1 MKCILK
7 QVLFF
12 VFVITVMLGTKL
24 YVNAEVVRNLTGEK
38 DPWGY
43 DYKYKYWTGTSWA
56 YNSANSYTNYPIDIT
71 YDVTYCYEEAYKMT
85 ELVNEQRRKAGVP
98 EIQAKDELM
107 DVAMMRAA
115 ETAVYWEH
123 TRPDGSFCTSAS
135 MYVRKENLHA
145 GSALAVDANKSLV
158 NSSGHYTTMIDAKVA
173 YAGFGCV
180 KVDDTYYWVQIFSY
194 PNIYYEDGY
203 FGKESENN
211 RPVQWEKMT
220 LGKRK
225 DHTAPFTAKVN
236 PKLITLKSTHEKEWD
251 GEGLYVEELHVGEE
265 TQEKVYTY
273 YYEQAGKGNFAS
285 MDWICEVKLSSDQY
299 DVKVL
304 TPDLC
309 SYRDGKIKALK
320 AGTAKIQ
327 YTLKADSS
335 LVTVLE
341 IQIKDVPI
349 KKGSQI
355 TAGEDEY
362 KIIST
367 GSRTVSFCKAGK
379 DAVSVTVPDTV
390 KIQGK
395 SYKVTSVAENAFKG
409 CKKLKSMTVGK
420 NVTSIGK
427 NAFNGCSGLKKI
439 TVKTAKLK
447 SVGKNALKGIHK
459 KAVIK
464 VPKSRL
470 AKYKKLFKGKGQK
483 KTVKIKK

>member
-1 MKCILK
+1 MRNALGRIS
-7 QVLFF
+7 VL
-12 VFVITVMLGTKL
+12 VFIIVMLGTKS
-24 YVNAEVVRNLTGEK
+24 YVNAEIVRNLTGESTASG
-38 DPWGY
+38 WVYG
-43 DYKYKYWTGTSWA
+43 YKYWDGSQWRHGD
-56 YNSANSYTNYPIDIT
+56 SEKYTNYPIDIT

-123 TRPDGSFCTSAS
+123 TRPDGSSIRSAS
-135 MYVRKENLHA
+135 MFICGENLHT
-145 GSALAVDANKSLV
+145 GSGLAVNANESLV
-158 NSSGHYTTMIDAKVA
+158 NSSGHYATMISAKFA

-180 KVDDTYYWVQIFSY
+180 EVGGNVYWVQIFSY

-203 FGKESENN
+203 FGKDSENN
-211 RPVQWEKMT
+211 KPVLWDKMS
-220 LGKRK
+220 LGNRK
-225 DHTAPFTAKVN
+225 DYTAPFTAKVN
-236 PKLITLKSTHEKEWD
+236 PKLITLKSTHENEWS
-251 GEGLYVEELHVGEE
+251 GETLYVGEE
-265 TQEKVYTY
+265 TQEKVCTY
-273 YYEQAGKGNFAS
+273 YYAKDKDLEF
-285 MDWICEVKLSSDQY
+285 EVTLSSDQY

-309 SYRDGKIKALK
+309 SYQGGKIRALK

-335 LVTVLE
+335 LATVLE
-341 IQIKDVPI
+341 IQIKDVPV
-349 KKGSQI
+349 KKGSRI
-355 TAGEDEY
+355 TAGENEY
-362 KIIST
+362 KITSI
-367 GSRTVSFCKAGK
+367 GSRTVSFCKAEK
-379 DAVSVTVPDTV
+379 DAVSVTVSDTI

-395 SYKVTSVAENAFKG
+395 TYKVTAVAENAFKG
-409 CKKLKSMTVGK
+409 CKKLKSVTVGK

-427 NAFNGCSGLKKI
+427 NAFSGCSGLKKI
-439 TVKTAKLK
+439 TVKTVRLK

-464 VPKSRL
+464 VPKSTCI
-470 AKYKKLFKGKGQK
+470 KYKKLFKGKGQK

>member
-1 MKCILK
+1 MRNALGRIS
-7 QVLFF
+7 VL
-12 VFVITVMLGTKL
+12 VFIIIAMLGTKS
-24 YVNAEVVRNLTGEK
+24 YVNAEVVRNLTGESTASG
-38 DPWGY
+38 WVY
-43 DYKYKYWTGTSWA
+43 DYKYWDGSQWRH
-56 YNSANSYTNYPIDIT
+56 SASEKYTNYPIDIT
-71 YDVTYCYEEAYKMT
+71 YNVTYCYEEAYKMT

-98 EIQAKDELM
+98 ELQAKDELM

-135 MYVRKENLHA
+135 MYVRRENLHA

-203 FGKESENN
+203 FGKDSENN

-236 PKLITLKSTHEKEWD
+236 PKLITLKSTHENEWN
-251 GEGLYVEELHVGEE
+251 GEELYVGEE

-273 YYEQAGKGNFAS
+273 YHEQAGKGNFAS
-285 MDWICEVKLSSDQY
+285 MDWICEVKLSSGQY

-304 TPDLC
+304 TPELC
-309 SYRDGKIKALK
+309 SYQDGKIRALK

-335 LVTVLE
+335 LATVLE
-341 IQIKDVPI
+341 IQIKDIPV
-349 KKGSQI
+349 KKGSRV
-355 TAGEDEY
+355 TAGESEY
-362 KIIST
+362 KITST
-367 GSRTVSFCKAGK
+367 GNRTVSFYKGKK
-379 DAVSVTVPDTV
+379 DALSITVPDTV

-409 CKKLKSMTVGK
+409 CKKLKNVTVGK

-427 NAFNGCSGLKKI
+427 NAFSGCSGLKKI

-459 KAVIK
+459 KAAIK

>member
-1 MKCILK
+1 MKGTLK
-7 QVLFF
+7 KGLFF
-12 VFVITVMLGTKL
+12 VFIIIAMLGTKS
-24 YVNAEVVRNLTGEK
+24 YVNAEVVRNLTGESI
-38 DPWGY
+38 DGWIY
-43 DYKYKYWTGTSWA
+43 DYKYWNGSTWSYRADK
-56 YNSANSYTNYPIDIT
+56 SYTNYPIDIT

-98 EIQAKDELM
+98 EIQTKDELM

-115 ETAVYWEH
+115 ETAVYWSH
-123 TRPDGSFCTSAS
+123 TRPDGSSSCSAS
-135 MYVRKENLHA
+135 VYSYGENLHA
-145 GSALAVDANKSLV
+145 GSALAVNANKSLV
-158 NSSGHYTTMIDAKVA
+158 NSSGHYITMIDDKVA

-180 KVDDTYYWVQIFSY
+180 KVDDTYYWVQIFSRA
-194 PNIYYEDGY
+194 NIYYEDGY
-203 FGKESENN
+203 FGKDSKDN
-211 RPVQWEKMT
+211 RPVQWDKMT
-220 LGKRK
+220 LGNRK

-236 PKLITLKSTHEKEWD
+236 PKLITLKSTHENEWS
-251 GEGLYVEELHVGEE
+251 GEELYVGEE
-265 TQEKVYTY
+265 TQGEVYTY
-273 YYEQAGKGNFAS
+273 YYRK
-285 MDWICEVKLSSDQY
+285 DKYWVCEVKLVSDQY

-304 TPDLC
+304 TPELC
-309 SYRDGKIKALK
+309 AYKDGKIRALK

-335 LVTVLE
+335 LATVLE
-341 IQIKDVPI
+341 IQIKDVPL
-349 KKGSQI
+349 KKGSRI
-355 TAGEDEY
+355 TAGENIY
-362 KIIST
+362 KITST
-367 GSRTVSFCKAGK
+367 GSRTVSFYKGKK
-379 DAVSVTVPDTV
+379 DALSVTVPDTV

-409 CKKLKSMTVGK
+409 CKKLKSVTVGK

-427 NAFNGCSGLKKI
+427 NAFNDCSGLKKI

-459 KAVIK
+459 KAAIK